1 MVFNVLSIFFVPL
14 TQGSVPNKLC
24 NFEKISFENA
34 VNVWRVG
41 FVAYKLKKK
50 QISLWT
56 AMIVSISCAWYA
68 TSLVERWSLIEY
80 PEVPTGP

>member
-1 MVFNVLSIFFVPL
+1 MVFNVLSIFLLPL
-14 TQGSVPNKLC
+14 TQGSVPNKFC

-50 QISLWT
+50 QISL
-56 AMIVSISCAWYA
+56 
-68 TSLVERWSLIEY
+68 
-80 PEVPTGP
+80 